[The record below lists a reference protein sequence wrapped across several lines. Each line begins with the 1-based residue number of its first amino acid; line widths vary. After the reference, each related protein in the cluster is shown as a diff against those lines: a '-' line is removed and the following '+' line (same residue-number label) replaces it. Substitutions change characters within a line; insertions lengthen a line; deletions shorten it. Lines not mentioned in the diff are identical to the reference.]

1 MINAQ
6 TTSLK
11 LTTAGLQFSKEFTVK
26 SDNSD
31 KNFELQEILKI
42 VCLRL
47 TSINC
52 DSDMIGVDIT
62 SDNKLHIILPIKQ
75 LTENLKDDLRTT
87 MDTLN
92 KKRQK
97 GYNHIK
103 QALRDLSEAE
113 SGCDKI
119 KEEISAHAKKM
130 ASNRIP
136 CRL

>member
-1 MINAQ
+1 MCVYD
-6 TTSLK
+6 
-11 LTTAGLQFSKEFTVK
+11 LQVSMKH
-26 SDNSD
+26 SG
-31 KNFELQEILKI
+31 
-42 VCLRL
+42 
-47 TSINC
+47 
-52 DSDMIGVDIT
+52 SDMIGVDIT

-92 KKRQK
+92 EKRQK

-103 QALRDLSEAE
+103 QALRDFSEAE

-136 CRL
+136 CRW

>member
-1 MINAQ
+1 MI
-6 TTSLK
+6 T
-11 LTTAGLQFSKEFTVK
+11 
-26 SDNSD
+26 
-31 KNFELQEILKI
+31 
-42 VCLRL
+42 
-47 TSINC
+47 
-52 DSDMIGVDIT
+52 VDIT
-62 SDNKLHIILPIKQ
+62 SDNEPHLILPIKQ
-75 LTENLKDDLRTT
+75 LTTNIKSELRTT

-113 SGCDKI
+113 SDCDKI

>member
-47 TSINC
+47 TSIN
-52 DSDMIGVDIT
+52 
-62 SDNKLHIILPIKQ
+62 
-75 LTENLKDDLRTT
+75 E
-87 MDTLN
+87 TLWF
-92 KKRQK
+92 R
-97 GYNHIK
+97 H
-103 QALRDLSEAE
+103 DW
-113 SGCDKI
+113 C
-119 KEEISAHAKKM
+119 
-130 ASNRIP
+130 
-136 CRL
+136 

>member
-1 MINAQ
+1 
-6 TTSLK
+6 
-11 LTTAGLQFSKEFTVK
+11 
-26 SDNSD
+26 
-31 KNFELQEILKI
+31 
-42 VCLRL
+42 
-47 TSINC
+47 
-52 DSDMIGVDIT
+52 MIGVNIT
-62 SDNKLHIILPIKQ
+62 SDNEPHLILPIKQ
-75 LTENLKDDLRTT
+75 LTTNIKSELRTT

-103 QALRDLSEAE
+103 QALRGLSEEE
-113 SGCDKI
+113 SECDKI

>member
-1 MINAQ
+1 M
-6 TTSLK
+6 
-11 LTTAGLQFSKEFTVK
+11 
-26 SDNSD
+26 
-31 KNFELQEILKI
+31 
-42 VCLRL
+42 CLRL
-47 TSINC
+47 TSINS

-130 ASNRIP
+130 ASNGIP